1 LDVPKQPIRTGSH
14 SEKGPPLNKSGVIKL
29 SSPIVRS
36 ARTLQMSGM
45 FDVPPMEISSVEIPY
60 NIDLSDRQWNI
71 GLLVG
76 PSGSGKSS
84 ILKQVFG
91 YHDPAYEWSYD
102 KSVLDMFPK
111 GMPVTQIV
119 ELLCSVGFSSPPAW
133 MRPYYVLSMGEQFR
147 VSIAR
152 GLAETITTGEMPYV
166 VDEFT
171 SVVDRTVAQ
180 IGSSAIARTVRKRGL
195 QMIAATCHYDVV
207 DWLQPDW
214 VFDTQTSVMSWRFL
228 QRRPDIHL
236 TVKRV
241 HHSLWPSFARHHYLS
256 AGMNEAAVCFAAFIK
271 DRPIAFNGWLTQPH
285 RSIPNLKRSS
295 RIVTL
300 PDFQGV
306 GIGNTLNELVASM
319 WRALG
324 FRAMITTSHPSV
336 VSHCTRSAKW
346 NNHRGA
352 SRNRGGGMMDRDAL
366 GATIA
371 IDRLTAGFEY
381 VGPVMDRALARQLH
395 DDRA

>member
-1 LDVPKQPIRTGSH
+1 
-14 SEKGPPLNKSGVIKL
+14 
-29 SSPIVRS
+29 
-36 ARTLQMSGM
+36 MSGM
-45 FDVPPMEISSVEIPY
+45 FDVPPMEISNVEIPY
-60 NIDLSDRQWNI
+60 SFTMNGRPWNI
-71 GLLVG
+71 GLIVG

-84 ILKQVFG
+84 IAKQVFG
-91 YHDPAYEWSYD
+91 YTDPAYEWDCERSI
-102 KSVLDMFPK
+102 LDAFPK
-111 GMPVTQIV
+111 GMPVTQII

-133 MRPYYVLSMGEQFR
+133 MRPFSVLSMGEQFR

-152 GLAETITTGEMPYV
+152 GLAEAISTGQSPFI

-180 IGSSAIARTVRKRGL
+180 VGSSAIARTVRKRD
-195 QMIAATCHYDVV
+195 MRFIAVTCHYDVL

-214 VFDTQTSVMSWRFL
+214 VFDTQTSTFAWRLL

-241 HHSLWPSFARHHYLS
+241 HHSLWQSFSRHHYLS
-256 AGMNEAAVCFAAFIK
+256 ATLNEAAVCFAAFIEG
-271 DRPIAFNGWLTQPH
+271 RPIAFNGWLTQPH

-300 PDFQGV
+300 PDYQGV

-319 WRALG
+319 WRALN
-324 FRAMITTSHPSV
+324 FRAMITTSHPAV
-336 VSHCTRSAKW
+336 VSHCTRSPKW
-346 NNHRGA
+346 NNHREA

-371 IDRLTAGFEY
+371 VDRLTAGFEY
-381 VGPVMDRALARQLH
+381 VGPVMDKALARQLH